1 VDGKRH
7 PDGMRATAVLFDLDG
22 VIVDSR
28 RAFAGSVNHALAA
41 HGLPVR
47 DAAELHAFIGPPLH
61 GTFRELAGE
70 LADACVASYREHYTE
85 TSARETVV
93 FDGMREALA
102 HLGARV
108 PLGVAT
114 SKPAALA
121 EPLLEALG
129 LRDHFA
135 VIAGPSLE
143 AEAEEKSVTLGR
155 ALAVL
160 DSGGAEPVMIGDRR
174 YDMAAAHAHGLAAVG
189 VTWGIG
195 DEAELRGAGADAIVH
210 APHELAAALGL
221 SRAPAG

>member
-1 VDGKRH
+1 
-7 PDGMRATAVLFDLDG
+7 MRATAVLFDLDG

-47 DAAELHAFIGPPLH
+47 DAAELHAFIGPALH
-61 GTFRELAGE
+61 GTFRKLAGE

-85 TSARETVV
+85 TSARETTV
-93 FDGMREALA
+93 FDGMREALD

-129 LRDHFA
+129 LRDRFT

-143 AEAEEKSVTLGR
+143 ARAESKTETLGR
-155 ALAVL
+155 ALAGL
-160 DSGGAEPVMIGDRR
+160 DGGGTEPVMIGDRR
-174 YDMAAAHAHGLAAVG
+174 YDMTAARAHGLVAVG
-189 VTWGIG
+189 VLWGIG
-195 DEAELRGAGADAIVH
+195 DEAELLGAGADAIVH
-210 APHELAAALGL
+210 APHELPAALGL
-221 SRAPAG
+221 S

>member
-1 VDGKRH
+1 VDGGGHR
-7 PDGMRATAVLFDLDG
+7 RRVSATAVLFDLDG

-41 HGLPVR
+41 NGLAER
-47 DAAELHAFIGPPLH
+47 DAADLHRFIGPALH
-61 GTFRELAGE
+61 GTFRELAGD
-70 LADACVASYREHYTE
+70 LADACVASYREHYPR

-108 PLGVAT
+108 PLAVAT

-129 LRDHFA
+129 LREQFA
-135 VIAGPSLE
+135 VLAGPSLE
-143 AEAEEKSVTLGR
+143 AEAEEKTVTLGR
-155 ALAVL
+155 ALAAL
-160 DSGGAEPVMIGDRR
+160 DGGASPVMVGDRL
-174 YDMAAAHAHGLAAVG
+174 YDIVAAHNHGLAAVG

-195 DEAELRGAGADAIVH
+195 DEAELLTAGADLIVH
-210 APHELAAALGL
+210 APDELAAALGL
-221 SRAPAG
+221 S

>member
-1 VDGKRH
+1 VDGNRH
-7 PDGMRATAVLFDLDG
+7 PGRMKATAVLFDLDG

-28 RAFAGSVNHALAA
+28 RAFAGAVNHALAA

-47 DAAELHAFIGPPLH
+47 DAAELHAFIGPALH

-85 TSARETVV
+85 TSARETTV
-93 FDGMREALA
+93 FDGMREALI

-129 LRDHFA
+129 LRGRFA

-155 ALAVL
+155 ALAAL
-160 DSGGAEPVMIGDRR
+160 DGGGPEPVMVGDRR
-174 YDMAAAHAHGLAAVG
+174 YDVAGAHAHGLVAVG
-189 VTWGIG
+189 VMWGIG
-195 DEAELRGAGADAIVH
+195 DEAELRGAGADLIVH
-210 APHELAAALGL
+210 APHELPAALGL
-221 SRAPAG
+221 S